1 MPVKPHLDVDDDTGH
16 DTPARR
22 GARPDVGLPGAA
34 GPRAPHQPGL
44 LARRGGRAPTPCPR
58 TGPVILAPVHRSFM
72 DFFVV
77 SEVTPRKIFYMAK
90 DEMWKSP
97 LFGSFLESVGA
108 FPVHR
113 DGADRLA
120 LERAQD
126 VLERGDVLILFP
138 EGTRRA
144 GPVVEDLHE
153 GAAFLAART
162 GAAIVPIGI
171 GGTAEAMP
179 KGSKFVRPVKVHIVV
194 GPPDRRPRALGPGP
208 GAADPGPRA
217 HRAAACR
224 APKPL
229 RRRRT
234 TGHATSPSAT
244 IEPTAEAT
252 NPSSTRWGRYVKC
265 TRDVPAGTATAWIRP
280 SGRTRAA

>member
-1 MPVKPHLDVDDDTGH
+1 MPVTPRLDVADDTG
-16 DTPARR
+16 TTRR
-22 GARPDVGLPGAA
+22 RA
-34 GPRAPHQPGL
+34 GVRVPSWFYRLLRLLVHVVSRAYWRVEVDGDEHVPP
-44 LARRGGRAPTPCPR
+44 

-72 DFFVV
+72 DFLVV
-77 SEVTPRKIFYMAK
+77 SEVTKRKIFYMTK
-90 DEMWKSP
+90 EEMWKSP
-97 LFGSFLESVGA
+97 LLGAVLDSVGA

-194 GPPDRRPRALGPGP
+194 GPALAAPERSARGRVPRAQVHALTEELCSELQRLYDDAERRAKPPDR
-208 GAADPGPRA
+208 
-217 HRAAACR
+217 
-224 APKPL
+224 
-229 RRRRT
+229 
-234 TGHATSPSAT
+234 
-244 IEPTAEAT
+244 
-252 NPSSTRWGRYVKC
+252 
-265 TRDVPAGTATAWIRP
+265 PAR
-280 SGRTRAA
+280 

>member
-1 MPVKPHLDVDDDTGH
+1 MPVKPKVDVDDDTA
-16 DTPARR
+16 TTRR
-22 GARPDVGLPGAA
+22 RAGVRVPGWVYRVLRLLVHLISRAYWRVEVEGADAVPP
-34 GPRAPHQPGL
+34 
-44 LARRGGRAPTPCPR
+44 

-97 LFGSFLESVGA
+97 LFGSFLEAVGA

-194 GPPDRRPRALGPGP
+194 GPPIEPPERSARGRVPRSQVHELTEQLRAELQSLYDDAEQRATPRAR
-208 GAADPGPRA
+208 GPR
-217 HRAAACR
+217 
-224 APKPL
+224 
-229 RRRRT
+229 
-234 TGHATSPSAT
+234 
-244 IEPTAEAT
+244 
-252 NPSSTRWGRYVKC
+252 
-265 TRDVPAGTATAWIRP
+265 
-280 SGRTRAA
+280 

>member
-1 MPVKPHLDVDDDTGH
+1 MPVKPYLDVGDDG
-16 DTPARR
+16 
-22 GARPDVGLPGAA
+22 V
-34 GPRAPHQPGL
+34 
-44 LARRGGRAPTPCPR
+44 APTRRRAGVRVPSWVYRVLRVIVHFVNRAYWRVEVDGAGTVPD

-77 SEVTPRKIFYMAK
+77 SEVTKRKIFYMTK
-90 DEMWKSP
+90 EEMWKSP
-97 LFGSFLESVGA
+97 LLGSFLDAVGA

-179 KGSKFVRPVKVHIVV
+179 KGSKFVRPVKVHLVV
-194 GPPDRRPRALGPGP
+194 GPPIPAPERSARGRVPRTQVHALTEQL
-208 GAADPGPRA
+208 AAELQTLYTDAEQRA
-217 HRAAACR
+217 T
-224 APKPL
+224 P
-229 RRRRT
+229 RRR
-234 TGHATSPSAT
+234 
-244 IEPTAEAT
+244 
-252 NPSSTRWGRYVKC
+252 
-265 TRDVPAGTATAWIRP
+265 
-280 SGRTRAA
+280 

>member
-1 MPVKPHLDVDDDTGH
+1 VPVKPHLDVGDDDAGT
-16 DTPARR
+16 TRR
-22 GARPDVGLPGAA
+22 RAGVRVPGWVYRFLRVLVHGISRAYWRVEVEGADAVPV
-34 GPRAPHQPGL
+34 
-44 LARRGGRAPTPCPR
+44 

-77 SEVTPRKIFYMAK
+77 SEVTKRKIFYMAK

-97 LFGSFLESVGA
+97 VLGSFLEAVGA

-138 EGTRRA
+138 EGTRRV

-162 GAAIVPIGI
+162 GAPIVPIGI

-194 GPPDRRPRALGPGP
+194 GRP
-208 GAADPGPRA
+208 
-217 HRAAACR
+217 
-224 APKPL
+224 
-229 RRRRT
+229 
-234 TGHATSPSAT
+234 
-244 IEPTAEAT
+244 IEPPERSARGRVPRTQVHALTEQLGAELQTLYDDAEQRAK
-252 NPSSTRWGRYVKC
+252 P
-265 TRDVPAGTATAWIRP
+265 PARP
-280 SGRTRAA
+280 AR